1 MIGSHEREWTTF
13 SAMTHTHTSVAYDTL
28 QYPDGNMTDLKDCN
42 VTFFPLVF
50 HSRFDSSIHLFGVCD
65 AILSVG
71 KAVKPAA

>member
-1 MIGSHEREWTTF
+1 MISFHEREWTTF
-13 SAMTHTHTSVAYDTL
+13 STVTHTHTSVAYDTL
-28 QYPDGNMTDLKDCN
+28 QCSDGNITDLKDGN

-71 KAVKPAA
+71 KAVTSAV